1 MRKIKSTHGGAR
13 KGAGRKKG
21 RFVTT
26 QKAEPTKTKRIPIA
40 IEDVIDSIIDQH
52 KKRLKS

>member
-1 MRKIKSTHGGAR
+1 MNEKKTHGGAR

-21 RFVTT
+21 RFVKT

-52 KKRLKS
+52 KKRLKE